1 MRIRGV
7 AAERLLFLL
16 FMWNTTELLRM
27 AYLAF
32 QSTSAILLYR
42 LAVHFVHSKVSY
54 SLLIYESFLGM
65 TLLFAF
71 WRSGASVWILGSGVL
86 VGCYCFQHVFRGT
99 ITNDLTRNR
108 NLTLKL
114 KVYLGSVLSLEN
126 KWWKWGR
133 FAAYNI
139 IVWGLAFLL
148 MVIPASAGEIK
159 FLPGAT

>member
-7 AAERLLFLL
+7 AAELLLFLL
-16 FMWNTTELLRM
+16 FMWNTTEQLRM
-27 AYLAF
+27 ACLAF

-86 VGCYCFQHVFRGT
+86 VGCYCFQHVLRGRNPKLPKRQ
-99 ITNDLTRNR
+99 TNHLT
-108 NLTLKL
+108 
-114 KVYLGSVLSLEN
+114 YLGVLGECPILRKPVVEMGSLCSVQHYCVGSGIFVN
-126 KWWKWGR
+126 GYPGVGR
-133 FAAYNI
+133 GN
-139 IVWGLAFLL
+139 
-148 MVIPASAGEIK
+148 
-159 FLPGAT
+159 